1 MPADSPAFPPARA
14 FAWAWGF
21 WTIAALLG
29 VLLRWHGMRPIP
41 GFEYAYTLHAHSH
54 VAFLGWV
61 FNGFF
66 ALALQVFVPTG
77 DSHRYR
83 RLFWTLQVAVAGML
97 VAYPVQ
103 GYARES
109 IIFSTLHLVCA
120 GVFTVRLLRRNVARP
135 VARRYLV
142 AAFACMLLSGIGP
155 LTLGPLAAMGMRESP
170 WYLLCIYFY
179 LHFQYNGWFILYL
192 IAVLVQRWE
201 TAGTSRAVAAAA
213 RAWHWLIA
221 GTLLS
226 FALSALWMSPSAWVY
241 AAAVAGGAALLVA
254 TVLLIPALREFR
266 HALGRPVPWVGPLFA
281 CAALL
286 FAVKHG
292 LQFAGAWP
300 ELALIAG
307 QRTVVIGFLHLIFLG
322 IVTPALIGWAMTFGW
337 LPVSPTTRVGIV
349 LFGLGAVAT
358 ELTLLMPA
366 ALQIAGTHLP
376 PPGATTLFASAVV
389 MAMGVVVIAAQ
400 PLYRRR

>member
-1 MPADSPAFPPARA
+1 
-14 FAWAWGF
+14 
-21 WTIAALLG
+21 
-29 VLLRWHGMRPIP
+29 PIP

-109 IIFSTLHLVCA
+109 IIFSTLPLVCA
-120 GVFTVRLLRRNVARP
+120 GVFAVRLLRRNVARP
-135 VARRYLV
+135 VARRYRV

-170 WYLLCIYFY
+170 WYLLCIYFC

-254 TVLLIPALREFR
+254 TVL
-266 HALGRPVPWVGPLFA
+266 
-281 CAALL
+281 
-286 FAVKHG
+286 
-292 LQFAGAWP
+292 
-300 ELALIAG
+300 
-307 QRTVVIGFLHLIFLG
+307 
-322 IVTPALIGWAMTFGW
+322 
-337 LPVSPTTRVGIV
+337 
-349 LFGLGAVAT
+349 
-358 ELTLLMPA
+358 
-366 ALQIAGTHLP
+366 
-376 PPGATTLFASAVV
+376 
-389 MAMGVVVIAAQ
+389 
-400 PLYRRR
+400 